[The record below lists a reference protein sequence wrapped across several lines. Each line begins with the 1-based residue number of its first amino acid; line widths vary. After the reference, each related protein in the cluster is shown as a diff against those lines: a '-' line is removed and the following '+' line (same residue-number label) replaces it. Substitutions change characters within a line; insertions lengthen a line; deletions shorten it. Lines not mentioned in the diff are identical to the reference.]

1 MTFIESTFL
10 CEFDEIEA
18 LQVELKPKSCDR
30 VTIVLP
36 YWHVLGIA
44 FSNFM
49 SNTLDL
55 PFSFG
60 FKTLIGCPPVV
71 KLSDLIDSYFRYQ
84 ICKDKWTWS
93 FWLCT
98 FYVVLNHS
106 QAQKNLSLV
115 NGNTCCLHVK
125 VFMKEK
131 VAFM

>member
-10 CEFDEIEA
+10 CEFYEIEA

-44 FSNFM
+44 FPNFM

-60 FKTLIGCPPVV
+60 FKTLIVCPPVV
-71 KLSDLIDSYFRYQ
+71 KLSDFIDSYLRYQ